1 MPLTFLEC
9 GHVRIDR
16 MTNPYA
22 EWFEQLRTEYSE
34 QLGAMPLPDGLP
46 EHLRQLIDTHD
57 EEAILFMIKLAWQ
70 FGAQVGYAAGSREG
84 GEQVAVVRP
93 SARVQA

>member
-1 MPLTFLEC
+1 MNP
-9 GHVRIDR
+9 

-34 QLGAMPLPDGLP
+34 QLGAMPLPEGLP
-46 EHLRQLIDTHD
+46 EHLRHLIETHD
-57 EEAILFMIKLAWQ
+57 EDAILFMIKLAWQ
-70 FGAQVGYAAGSREG
+70 FGAQVGYSAGSREG

-93 SARVQA
+93 SNRVQA